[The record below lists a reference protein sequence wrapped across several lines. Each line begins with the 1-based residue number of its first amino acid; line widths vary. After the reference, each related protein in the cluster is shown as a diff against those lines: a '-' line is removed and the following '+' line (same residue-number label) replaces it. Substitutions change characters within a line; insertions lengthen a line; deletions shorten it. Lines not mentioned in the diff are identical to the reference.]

1 MADKIFKTAL
11 MLVSL
16 IAGYVYAEKWKYDND
31 DDTGDNFD
39 EKPMS
44 EEETKEEA
52 NRIYETYFEKR
63 RYGMKIE
70 LGSGIYPNFGNGIDM
85 GLGIIS
91 EIPLKNGPFILGL
104 GAELHAGITPDD
116 PRADFRIS
124 SLFQYTSPI
133 SYLKNQNAA
142 IGIMSFGI
150 GMFNDFR
157 MSDDGSDKSAFDPGF
172 ILALGT
178 RRHKDKAA
186 SFLEN
191 MGSDVG
197 ITFKNPEFHLYMKLT
212 YFFN

>member
-11 MLVSL
+11 ILVSL
-16 IAGYVYAEKWKYDND
+16 IAGYAYAEKWKYDNE

-52 NRIYETYFEKR
+52 NRMFETYFEKR
-63 RYGMKIE
+63 RYGIRMGF
-70 LGSGIYPNFGNGIDM
+70 GSGLYPNFGNGVDM
-85 GLGIIS
+85 VLGIIS

-104 GAELHAGITPDD
+104 GAELNARIIDD
-116 PRADFRIS
+116 PRADIRAS

-142 IGIMSFGI
+142 IGIVSYGI
-150 GMFNDFR
+150 GVFNDFR

-172 ILALGT
+172 ILALGI
-178 RRHKDKAA
+178 RRYKDKAV
-186 SFLEN
+186 SILEH
-191 MGSDVG
+191 MGADVG
-197 ITFKNPEFHLYMKLT
+197 ITFKNPNFHLYMKLT